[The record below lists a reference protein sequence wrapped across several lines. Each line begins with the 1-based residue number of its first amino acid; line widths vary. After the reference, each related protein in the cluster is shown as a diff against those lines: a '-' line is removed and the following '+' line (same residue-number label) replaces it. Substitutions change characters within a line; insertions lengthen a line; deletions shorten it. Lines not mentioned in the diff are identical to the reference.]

1 MVEPALESDI
11 PALNI
16 LVNSAYR
23 GESSKAG
30 WTTEADL
37 LGGIRTDEAALKAL
51 MQARD
56 AVILKYAENNKIL
69 GCVYL
74 KEEDDKLYLGMLT
87 VVPTLQNKGIGK
99 MLLAAAEKEANKR
112 NCTTIFMSVISIRT
126 ELINWY
132 KKHGY
137 YDTGITRLFPTNDP
151 SFGIPKQ
158 PLEFMILEKKLL

>member
-11 PALNI
+11 PVLNI

-37 LGGIRTDEAALKAL
+37 LGGIRTDEAGLKTL
-51 MQARD
+51 MQAQGG
-56 AVILKYAENNKIL
+56 VILKYMENDKML

-74 KEEDDKLYLGMLT
+74 KKEDDKLYLGMLT

-99 MLLAAAEKEANKR
+99 ILLAAAEEEAGKR
-112 NCTTIFMSVISIRT
+112 NCTAIFMSVISIRT

-137 YDTGITRLFPTNDP
+137 YDTGITRPFPISDP

>member
-1 MVEPALESDI
+1 MIKPALESDI
-11 PALNI
+11 AALNM

-37 LGGIRTDEAALKAL
+37 LGGIRTDEAGLKAL
-51 MQARD
+51 MQAPG
-56 AVILKYAENNKIL
+56 AFILKYFENDSIL

-74 KEEDDKLYLGMLT
+74 KEEDHKLYLGMLT
-87 VVPTLQNKGIGK
+87 VAPTFQNKGIGK
-99 MLLAAAEKEANKR
+99 MLLAATEEEAHKR
-112 NCTTIFMSVISIRT
+112 NCTAIFMSVISIRT
-126 ELINWY
+126 ELIHWY

-137 YDTGITRLFPTNDP
+137 YDTGITKPFPVNDP

-158 PLEFMILEKKLL
+158 PLEFIILEKKL